1 MAIQDHSPDKQAVTQ
16 LLLAVQRGDK
26 DAENRIVPLV
36 YEEMRN
42 IARHKLRH
50 ERKDHTLDTTA
61 LVHEAYMRLVQQD
74 NMEWQSRTHFLAIA
88 AQAMR
93 RILVNYAEKRNAV
106 KRGGGVTRVELDEI
120 PDDDA
125 IISDQMAEQIIPLN
139 NALKKMET
147 FNERGSRVI
156 EYHFFGGLTW
166 NEISE
171 VLGVSTA
178 TVRRTWYVSKLWLNR
193 ELGDSAPTAH
203 IHSEPR

>member
-193 ELGDSAPTAH
+193 ELGDSAPTSH